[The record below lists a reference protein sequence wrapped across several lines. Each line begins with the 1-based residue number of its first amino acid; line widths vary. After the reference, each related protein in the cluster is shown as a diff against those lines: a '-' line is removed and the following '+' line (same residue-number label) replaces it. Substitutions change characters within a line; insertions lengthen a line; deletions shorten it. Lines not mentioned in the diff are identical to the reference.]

1 MILSVSYGAV
11 PVAYHNV
18 INAIK
23 NVGLEEYETLV
34 VATRIPRVVFGVISG
49 AALSI
54 SGVMMQ
60 AITRNPIADPS
71 ILGVNTGAS
80 LFVVCGMAFFH
91 ISSSYEYI
99 WLAFIG
105 AALTAVLVYGLAAL
119 AGVLLCA
126 STTAL
131 AGPIGFVGL
140 MVPHLVR
147 AIVGPD
153 LKKVIPLSALLGAC
167 LLLIADLIGRIFGR
181 PGEIESGII
190 TAFLGAPV
198 FILIIRKVKVQSL

>member
-18 INAIK
+18 INSIR

-34 VATRIPRVVFGVISG
+34 VASRIPRVVFGVISG

-91 ISSSYEYI
+91 ISSNC
-99 WLAFIG
+99 G
-105 AALTAVLVYGLAAL
+105 NNQ
-119 AGVLLCA
+119 
-126 STTAL
+126 
-131 AGPIGFVGL
+131 
-140 MVPHLVR
+140 
-147 AIVGPD
+147 
-153 LKKVIPLSALLGAC
+153 LKTNGSF
-167 LLLIADLIGRIFGR
+167 DY
-181 PGEIESGII
+181 
-190 TAFLGAPV
+190 
-198 FILIIRKVKVQSL
+198 